1 MKLLAIDTSTEACS
15 AALYVDNEVAE
26 RFRIAP
32 REHAVLILPM
42 IEQLLGDAGLSL
54 NRLDAL
60 AFGRGP
66 GSFTGV
72 RIAAGVIQGLA
83 YGAALP
89 VVPVSSLAALAEGV
103 RRERQQSRV
112 LAAFDARI
120 GEVYWGAY
128 QADEPGRMVL
138 IGEEQV
144 CPPQVVPGPAAGVW
158 FGAGSGWRAYIDAL
172 KSRLGNR
179 VAGFDAEYYPHAAD
193 VARLAVAGLAAGQ
206 AVDAE
211 WALPVYL
218 RDNVARKMLD

>member
-26 RFRIAP
+26 CFRIAP

-144 CPPQVVPGPAAGVW
+144 CPPKVVPEPAAGAW

-172 KSRLGNR
+172 TSRLGNR
-179 VAGFDAEYYPHAAD
+179 VAGFDAECYPHAAD

-211 WALPVYL
+211 RALPVYL
-218 RDNVARKMLD
+218 RDNVARKMSD